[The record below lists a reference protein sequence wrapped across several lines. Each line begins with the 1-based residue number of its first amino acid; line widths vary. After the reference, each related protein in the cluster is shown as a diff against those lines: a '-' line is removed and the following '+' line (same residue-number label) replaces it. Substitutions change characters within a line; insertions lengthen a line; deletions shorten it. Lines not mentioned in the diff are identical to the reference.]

1 MIIQNRPL
9 QILRRCRWYSL
20 YNMIVGE
27 FDAMFPAAHNEYE
40 RKYSFS
46 AIYVELIVFIP
57 IGLLLVHFSVF
68 IISLKETIHNDD
80 FLYCEL

>member
-27 FDAMFPAAHNEYE
+27 PDAMFPAAHNEYE
-40 RKYSFS
+40 GKYSFS
-46 AIYVELIVFIP
+46 AICELIVFIP
-57 IGLLLVHFSVF
+57 GLLFSF
-68 IISLKETIHNDD
+68 HYLA
-80 FLYCEL
+80 